1 MVQTAEN
8 SNSSEAGRGE
18 EKKWRRTTNMVQCPG
33 SRGKRESAEE
43 KEGQQVPVLP
53 RRWARGRGTGALG
66 EDGLVEA

>member
-1 MVQTAEN
+1 
-8 SNSSEAGRGE
+8 
-18 EKKWRRTTNMVQCPG
+18 MVQCPG